1 MKVRELTE
9 RELIARIAKLLAKPG
24 NNVIVGAGVDD
35 CAVLDIGGDNYLLV
49 TTDMLHRKTD
59 FPLRMTG
66 WQIGWMSVA
75 VNLSDL
81 ASKGA
86 KPLGVLMAMGIPPD
100 EELGFIEDIIRG
112 MDDCAGKF
120 GTQII
125 GGDTDS
131 HDELTMAGTALG
143 LVKKEQLIRRSGA
156 KEGDLVCVTG
166 HLGTA
171 GAALL
176 ALSKKIPASEE
187 ILKALF
193 EPSPRIYEGMALAES
208 RAVSSMMDISD
219 GLALSLHDMSKASD
233 VGFKI
238 YENRLPILSGVRRL
252 LKGGELLEAV
262 VFTGGD
268 FELLFTVAPDKIEKA
283 RKACP
288 LTVIGEVIEEGIF
301 IEMAD
306 GRVEELKAR
315 GYEHFGKHQHGCSIV
330 YNFCWFG
337 RFLKYLFRRRRSI

>member
-1 MKVRELTE
+1 M
-9 RELIARIAKLLAKPG
+9 IAHIAKLLAKPK
-24 NNVIVGAGVDD
+24 NNVIVGAGEDD
-35 CAVLDIGGDNYLLV
+35 CAVLDTGGEDYLLV

-59 FPLRMTG
+59 FPLRMSG

-86 KPLGVLMAMGIPPD
+86 KPIGVLMAMGISSD
-100 EELGFIEDIIRG
+100 AELEFIEDIVRG
-112 MDDCAGKF
+112 MDDCAGRY

-143 LVKKEQLIRRSGA
+143 LVKKELLIRRSGA
-156 KEGDLVCVTG
+156 MEGDLVCVTG
-166 HLGTA
+166 NLGTA
-171 GAALL
+171 GAALI
-176 ALSKKIPASEE
+176 ALNKKISTGEE

-193 EPSPRIYEGMALAES
+193 EPVPRINEGMALAES
-208 RAVSSMMDISD
+208 RAVTSMMDISD
-219 GLALSLHDMSKASD
+219 GLALSLHDLNKASS

-238 YENRLPILSGVRRL
+238 YESRLPVLQGVRRL
-252 LKGGELLEAV
+252 LKGEELLEAV
-262 VFTGGD
+262 VYTGGD

-288 LTVIGEVIEEGIF
+288 LTVIGEVIGEGVF
-301 IEMAD
+301 IERA
-306 GRVEELKAR
+306 GRLEELKAR
-315 GYEHFGKHQHGCSIV
+315 GYEHFG
-330 YNFCWFG
+330 
-337 RFLKYLFRRRRSI
+337 RD

>member
-1 MKVRELTE
+1 MKVGKINE
-9 RELIARIAKLLAKPG
+9 RVLIAHIAKLLTKPG
-24 NNVIVGAGVDD
+24 NNVIAGAGEDD
-35 CAVLDIGGDNYLLV
+35 CAVLDIGGDDYLLI

-59 FPLRMTG
+59 FPLQMTG
-66 WQIGWMSVA
+66 WQMGWMSVA

-100 EELGFIEDIIRG
+100 SELGFVEEMVKG
-112 MDDCAGKF
+112 MNECASRY

-143 LVKKEQLIRRSGA
+143 LVKKELLIRRSGA

-166 HLGTA
+166 NLGTA

-176 ALSKKIPASEE
+176 ALKTPYLNTGTNKKSVNEE

-193 EPSPRIYEGMALAES
+193 EPLPRINEGMALAES
-208 RAVSSMMDISD
+208 RSVTAMMDISD
-219 GLALSLHDMSKASD
+219 GLALSLHDLSKASN

-238 YENRLPILSGVRRL
+238 YESRLPVLSSVKSL
-252 LKGGELLEAV
+252 SKGEELLEAV
-262 VFTGGD
+262 VYTGGD
-268 FELLFTVAPDKIEKA
+268 FELLFTVAQDKIEKA

-288 LTVIGEVIEEGIF
+288 LTVIGEVIGEGVF
-301 IEMAD
+301 IERA
-306 GRVEELKAR
+306 GRLEELKAR
-315 GYEHFGKHQHGCSIV
+315 GYEHFGKQSEG
-330 YNFCWFG
+330 
-337 RFLKYLFRRRRSI
+337 L